1 MAKKQHEEVNTEGW
15 KDTYGDMVTLLL
27 CFFVLLYSMSSVNS
41 EKWEAFV
48 KAFTNPGEDTAQ
60 VVLTP
65 SDELGDHTVPGAEDG
80 DSSTMDPANEFPTSF
95 DELAQ
100 AIKEYVEE
108 NNMQQVIEVEGDEGV
123 VYIRFQNSLFF
134 EPNKAV
140 LLPEAVPSLEFL
152 GTSLKGLEDEIWMV
166 SISGH
171 TADVPGSSGG
181 PSEWLLSAER
191 AGQVAI
197 YLEDHAGLD
206 PLLLRAI
213 GFGRNYPIESNE
225 TDEGRARNRRVEMVI
240 ISKKSTIAQNEA
252 LASAI
257 SGLYQHGDTA
267 DDTPLPDN
275 LMDLL
280 DPSRM
285 GEGNVDGE
293 DEDAG
298 ASSAPPAAS
307 EPAESGPAASEP
319 AGSAPA
325 ASEPPGSSAAG
336 EP

>member
-140 LLPEAVPSLEFL
+140 LLPAAVPSLEFL

-240 ISKKSTIAQNEA
+240 ISRKSTIAQNEA

-285 GEGNVDGE
+285 GEGDVDGQ

-298 ASSAPPAAS
+298 ASSAPPASSA
-307 EPAESGPAASEP
+307 PAASEP

-325 ASEPPGSSAAG
+325 ASEPPGSPAAG

>member
-65 SDELGDHTVPGAEDG
+65 SDELGDHTVPGAENG
-80 DSSTMDPANEFPTSF
+80 DSPVVDPASEFPTSF

-100 AIKEYVEE
+100 AIKDYVEE
-108 NNMQQVIEVEGDEGV
+108 NNMQQVIEVEGEQGI

-140 LLPEAVPSLEFL
+140 LLPEAIPSLEFL
-152 GTSLKGLEDEIWMV
+152 GTSLKNLEDEIWMV

-171 TADVPGSSGG
+171 TADVPGSTGG

-213 GFGRNYPIESNE
+213 GFGRNYPIESND

-240 ISKKSTIAQNEA
+240 ISRDSSIAQNDA
-252 LASAI
+252 LASAV
-257 SGLYQHGDTA
+257 SGLFEHETA
-267 DDTPLPDN
+267 AEDTPLPDD

-285 GEGNVDGE
+285 GEGNP
-293 DEDAG
+293 DESSP
-298 ASSAPPAAS
+298 ASSAPEGEEDAGSQSTAAS
-307 EPAESGPAASEP
+307 MPEGGEDGPESGQTAAS
-319 AGSAPA
+319 APP
-325 ASEPPGSSAAG
+325 EG
-336 EP
+336 

>member
-100 AIKEYVEE
+100 AIKDYVEE

-140 LLPEAVPSLEFL
+140 LLPAAVPSLEFL

-240 ISKKSTIAQNEA
+240 ISKNSTIAQNEA

-257 SGLYQHGDTA
+257 SGLYQHDDTA
-267 DDTPLPDN
+267 ADTPLPDN

-285 GEGNVDGE
+285 GEGDVDGE
-293 DEDAG
+293 GADAG
-298 ASSAPPAAS
+298 AASAPPAAS
-307 EPAESGPAASEP
+307 EPAGSEP
-319 AGSAPA
+319 AGSEPAEPAASAPA
-325 ASEPPGSSAAG
+325 ASEP
-336 EP
+336 

>member
-100 AIKEYVEE
+100 AIKDYVEE
-108 NNMQQVIEVEGDEGV
+108 SNMQQVIEVEGDEGV

-134 EPNKAV
+134 EPNEAV
-140 LLPEAVPSLEFL
+140 LLPAAVPSLEFL

-240 ISKKSTIAQNEA
+240 ISKNSTIAQNEA

-257 SGLYQHGDTA
+257 SGLYQHDDTA
-267 DDTPLPDN
+267 ADTPLPDN

-293 DEDAG
+293 GGDAG
-298 ASSAPPAAS
+298 AASAPPAAS
-307 EPAESGPAASEP
+307 EPAGSEPAGSEPAEP

-325 ASEPPGSSAAG
+325 ASEP
-336 EP
+336 

>member
-80 DSSTMDPANEFPTSF
+80 DSSTMDPASEFPTSF

-257 SGLYQHGDTA
+257 SGLYQHDTAA

-298 ASSAPPAAS
+298 ASPAAS

>member
-1 MAKKQHEEVNTEGW
+1 
-15 KDTYGDMVTLLL
+15 
-27 CFFVLLYSMSSVNS
+27 
-41 EKWEAFV
+41 
-48 KAFTNPGEDTAQ
+48 
-60 VVLTP
+60 
-65 SDELGDHTVPGAEDG
+65 
-80 DSSTMDPANEFPTSF
+80 
-95 DELAQ
+95 
-100 AIKEYVEE
+100 
-108 NNMQQVIEVEGDEGV
+108 MQQVIEVEGDEGV

-140 LLPEAVPSLEFL
+140 LLPAAVPSLEFL

-240 ISKKSTIAQNEA
+240 ISKNSTIAQNEA

-257 SGLYQHGDTA
+257 SGLYQHDDTA
-267 DDTPLPDN
+267 ADTPLPDN

-293 DEDAG
+293 GGDAG
-298 ASSAPPAAS
+298 AASAPPAAS
-307 EPAESGPAASEP
+307 EPAGSEP
-319 AGSAPA
+319 AGSEPAEPAASAPA
-325 ASEPPGSSAAG
+325 ASEP
-336 EP
+336 